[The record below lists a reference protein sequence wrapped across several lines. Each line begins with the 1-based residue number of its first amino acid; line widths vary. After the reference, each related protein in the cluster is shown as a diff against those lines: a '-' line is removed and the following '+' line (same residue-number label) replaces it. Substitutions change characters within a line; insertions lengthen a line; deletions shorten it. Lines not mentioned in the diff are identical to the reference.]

1 MTAWE
6 ASKEL
11 HLFPVKVREYRKPD
25 DECNAELIK
34 FFKTYP
40 QKQSNFPEGVI
51 TSKPDLYKCDNV
63 WVKRIHEWFNCCLEE
78 YWNQYQLHCD
88 HLQISQSW
96 FNCAP
101 AGDGF
106 GHPLH
111 RHPMSYVS
119 AVYYLTEGSPTA
131 FDDPCTPRV
140 YDTLDIHM
148 HKEMEAEW
156 GINETI
162 EAEPNKLIIFPA
174 WLRHFSG
181 SHFADYDR
189 WSMSFNAFPTGKIN
203 IGPWDYP
210 QLEVKVL

>member
-63 WVKRIHEWFNCCLEE
+63 WLKRIHEWFNCCLEE

-106 GHPLH
+106 GHP
-111 RHPMSYVS
+111 YI
-119 AVYYLTEGSPTA
+119 
-131 FDDPCTPRV
+131 DPPC
-140 YDTLDIHM
+140 HM
-148 HKEMEAEW
+148 
-156 GINETI
+156 
-162 EAEPNKLIIFPA
+162 
-174 WLRHFSG
+174 
-181 SHFADYDR
+181 
-189 WSMSFNAFPTGKIN
+189 
-203 IGPWDYP
+203 
-210 QLEVKVL
+210 